1 MLRHRTSVKLM
12 WPLVCLCVS
21 MLATATRAPAAGP
34 GAPPALAPET
44 SDVATLPPA
53 TPHRFF
59 AMSYRDSIVIYDGD
73 SGNIQGQVPAG
84 HDPTFGMAP
93 DNSRFYVGETLWAHG
108 NRGSRADLL
117 SIYEGKTLN
126 LLKEIALPGRAL
138 VGMKFND
145 FNLSASGKRA
155 YVYNMHPASSIVWVD
170 LVNEAVGGTVEI
182 PGCALVFPW
191 GEAGVSSLCGD
202 GSLATVA
209 LPDNAPPK
217 VTHSKPFFDAVN
229 DPIFDNS
236 LFDSTTGRAVFL
248 SYSGLIYDVTLGAAP
263 TISKPWSVNEAAGQK
278 AASTGVDD
286 LAWRPGGRQP
296 IAWHKQSDR
305 LFILMHAGSYWSHN
319 DAAGEIWVLDRKS
332 HTLLARYPLRVKP
345 GSLIKSISVSQSAKP
360 QLYLLGSGGG
370 DTVVDADTG
379 EALHKFD
386 EPIGEASVVANF

>member
-1 MLRHRTSVKLM
+1 VLPT
-12 WPLVCLCVS
+12 
-21 MLATATRAPAAGP
+21 
-34 GAPPALAPET
+34 EI

-73 SGNIQGQVPAG
+73 SGNIQGQLPAG
-84 HDPTFGMAP
+84 HDATFGTSS

-108 NRGSRADLL
+108 NRGPRADLL
-117 SIYEGKTLN
+117 SIYDGKTLD
-126 LLKEIALPGRAL
+126 LLKEIELPGRAL

-145 FNLSASGKRA
+145 FTLSATGRRA
-155 YVYNMHPASSIVWVD
+155 YVYNMHPAPSIVWVD
-170 LVNEAVGGTVEI
+170 LVKEAVGGTVEI
-182 PGCALVFPW
+182 PGCALVFAW
-191 GEAGVSSLCGD
+191 GDEGVSSLCGD
-202 GSLATVA
+202 GSLAIVS
-209 LPDNAPPK
+209 LPGDAPAK
-217 VTHSKPFFDAVN
+217 VTHTKPFFDAVK

-236 LFDSTTGRAVFL
+236 LFDSATGRAVFL
-248 SYSGLIYDVTLGAAP
+248 SYSGLIYDVTLGADP
-263 TISKPWSVNEAAGQK
+263 TISKPWSINEAAGQK

-319 DAAGEIWVLDRKS
+319 DAAGEIWVLDHKS
-332 HTLLARYPLRVKP
+332 HAVLARYPLRVKP
-345 GSLIKSISVSQSAKP
+345 GSLIKSISVSQGAKP